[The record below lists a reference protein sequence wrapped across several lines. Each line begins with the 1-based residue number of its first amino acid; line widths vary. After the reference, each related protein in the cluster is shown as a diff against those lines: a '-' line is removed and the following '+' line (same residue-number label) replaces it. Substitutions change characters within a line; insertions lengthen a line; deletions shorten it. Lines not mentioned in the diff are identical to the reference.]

1 MSLLFERKLMQG
13 WFRAFDQKPNTTF
26 AHVHQTHS
34 VKVLDA
40 QTPELSSQEADG
52 IVGHARETL
61 AIKTADCMP
70 VAIEGT
76 QGQAL
81 LHAGWR
87 GLAGGILITSEVQKI
102 KPTEAFIGPCI
113 RACCFEVTGEFG
125 SHFPHG
131 EVIKRTDGTLRF
143 DLVAE
148 AHRQLK
154 SQFPTIKVSDSGV
167 CTCCNTKYPSYR
179 RDKTPQRIW
188 NLYVPLAQ

>member
-1 MSLLFERKLMQG
+1 MNLLFEKKLSHG
-13 WFRAFDQKPNTTF
+13 WFRAFDQKPTLSF

-34 VKVLDA
+34 VRVLDA
-40 QTPELSSQEADG
+40 VTPDLSTQEADG
-52 IVGHARETL
+52 IVARNRETL

-76 QGQAL
+76 IGAAL

-87 GLAGGILITSEVQKI
+87 GLAGGILTDKEVQKLQ
-102 KPTEAFIGPCI
+102 PREAFIGPCI
-113 RACCFEVTGEFG
+113 RACCFEVTGEFAAN
-125 SHFPHG
+125 FPHTP
-131 EVIKRTDGTLRF
+131 VTKLSDGTLRF

-148 AHRQLK
+148 AYRQLK
-154 SQFPTIKVSDSGV
+154 DKFRDIQVSDSGV
-167 CTCCNTKYPSYR
+167 CTCCDTKYPSYR

>member
-1 MSLLFERKLMQG
+1 MSLLFEKKLSHG
-13 WFRAFDQKPNTTF
+13 WFRAFDQKPEITF

-34 VKVLDA
+34 VKVLEA
-40 QTPELSSQEADG
+40 KTPDLSQQEADG
-52 IVGHARETL
+52 IVAHDRTTL

-76 QGQAL
+76 QGSAL

-87 GLAGGILITSEVQKI
+87 GLAGGILTALEVQKI
-102 KPTEAFIGPCI
+102 GPTEAFIGPCI
-113 RACCFEVTGEFG
+113 RACCFEVTSEFG
-125 SHFPHG
+125 AHFPQG
-131 EVIKRTDGTLRF
+131 EVIKKADGTLRF

-148 AHRQLK
+148 AYRQLK
-154 SQFPTIKVSDSGV
+154 AQFPTIKVSDSGV

>member
-1 MSLLFERKLMQG
+1 MSLLFEKKLSLG
-13 WFRAFDQKPNTTF
+13 WFRAFDQKPALTF
-26 AHVHQTHS
+26 AQVHQTHS

-40 QTPELSSQEADG
+40 QTPELSAQEADG
-52 IVGHARETL
+52 IVAHDRTTL

-87 GLAGGILITSEVQKI
+87 GLAGGILTTPEVQKI
-102 KPTEAFIGPCI
+102 QPTEAFIGPCI
-113 RACCFEVTGEFG
+113 RACCFEVTAEFSG
-125 SHFPHG
+125 HFPNAAI
-131 EVIKRTDGTLRF
+131 IKRPDGTLRF

-148 AHRQLK
+148 AYRQLK
-154 SQFPTIKVSDSGV
+154 GQFPKIKLSDSGV
-167 CTCCNTKYPSYR
+167 CTCCNSKYPSYR

>member
-1 MSLLFERKLMQG
+1 MNLLFEKKLSHG
-13 WFRAFDQKPNTTF
+13 WFRAFDQKPALPF

-34 VKVLDA
+34 VKVLSTA
-40 QTPELSSQEADG
+40 TPELHVQEADG
-52 IVGHARETL
+52 IVSPGGEMM

-70 VAIEGT
+70 VAIEGKL
-76 QGQAL
+76 GAAL

-87 GLAGGILITSEVQKI
+87 GLAGGILTAGEVQKLQ
-102 KPTEAFIGPCI
+102 PREAFIGPCI

-125 SHFPHG
+125 ANFRHTPVTKQS
-131 EVIKRTDGTLRF
+131 DGSLRF

-148 AHRQLK
+148 AYRQLK
-154 SQFPTIKVSDSGV
+154 DKFSDIQVSDSGV
-167 CTCCNTKYPSYR
+167 CTCCDTKYPSYR

>member
-1 MSLLFERKLMQG
+1 MSLLFEKKLSHG
-13 WFRAFDQKPNTTF
+13 WFRAFDQKPDSAF

-34 VKVLDA
+34 VTVLPTA
-40 QTPELSSQEADG
+40 TPELHKQEADG
-52 IVGHARETL
+52 IVSPGGECL

-70 VAIEGT
+70 VAIEGE

-87 GLAGGILITSEVQKI
+87 GLAGGILTTSEVQKI

-113 RACCFEVTGEFG
+113 RACCFEVTSEFG
-125 SHFPHG
+125 AHFPQG
-131 EVIKRTDGTLRF
+131 EIIKKADGTLRF

-148 AHRQLK
+148 AYRQLK

>member
-1 MSLLFERKLMQG
+1 MSLLFEKKLTHG
-13 WFRAFDQKPNTTF
+13 WFRAYSEKPSTTF

-40 QTPELSSQEADG
+40 QTPDLSSQEADG
-52 IVGHARETL
+52 IVARAQTM

-70 VAIEGT
+70 VAIEG
-76 QGQAL
+76 QEGSAL

-87 GLAGGILITSEVQKI
+87 GLAGGILVAPEVRKI
-102 KPTEAFIGPCI
+102 LPLTAFIGPCI
-113 RACCFEVTGEFG
+113 RACCFEVTAEFAG
-125 SHFPHG
+125 NFPQA
-131 EVIKRTDGTLRF
+131 EMIKLPNGTLRF

-148 AHRQLK
+148 AYRQLNG
-154 SQFPTIKVSDSGV
+154 QFPGIKVSDSGV

-179 RDKTPQRIW
+179 RDKTPIRIW